1 MENVVEGAAG
11 MKKTKSIA
19 SKLSMLIISLFLILF
34 TVYAMVTNVMLY
46 NKSMDDAE
54 AYAVK
59 NTELSA
65 AKIGEHFDETTE
77 LLQTMKTTMESMQA
91 DGKLT
96 AASALNILQANFVEN
111 DYLFSMGLVLENG
124 TVPIEPDVDKALIDS
139 EKRFMPYVY
148 KEESDIEIER
158 VTGYDDGSDWSSIPK
173 NEQRAVL
180 TEAYEY
186 EVDGKLINLSTISMP
201 LTSRDGTYLG
211 VIAAD
216 FSLEFMEELVKSG
229 APDGGFGRIITD
241 QGFIVADSMDENQI
255 KKNIDETIDW
265 GRIKPVIDEG
275 KESTLYVDSQVLGER
290 SFNVFAPV
298 QVDGIDEKWSVQTS
312 VPKSSILAAFKQTI
326 VVTVIAAIVMILMM
340 AVATLWFI
348 HRQLKPL
355 TFLRSSIETAA
366 TGDLTQKVDKN
377 YLKNDE
383 IGAVAFAFNDMLGK
397 VSSVIQTVR
406 DSTLHLNRSSK
417 DVHHVFEEVVASS
430 HEVAAAV
437 DEIAQGASKQSEDT
451 EDTGN
456 QIAGLSERIDVLSM
470 LSADMNKLSHQA
482 GESTQQGMSE
492 VSLLRERN
500 EAANDMNIRVK
511 DQMQGLSA
519 KISDIETVI
528 ESIHGITAQTNL
540 LALNASIEAARA
552 GEHGRGFAVVAAEV
566 RKLAE
571 QSRMETDVI
580 QKTVQDIL
588 AASKQTSVVIEENM
602 VLMDGQNESVSN
614 TESAFIKQAEI
625 AGQIGESVN
634 ELTLKL
640 QEMIGQKEQAVLAI
654 QSVSA
659 ISEET
664 AASAEEVSAS
674 ATGQQVE
681 LERIAK
687 ATEEMNE
694 IASELKEV
702 VDRFNV

>member
-1 MENVVEGAAG
+1 
-11 MKKTKSIA
+11 MKKTRSIA
-19 SKLSMLIISLFLILF
+19 SKLSMLMISLFLILF
-34 TVYAMVTNVMLY
+34 TVYALVTNVMLY
-46 NKSMDDAE
+46 NKSVDDAE
-54 AYAVK
+54 AFAVK

-65 AKIGEHFDETTE
+65 AKIGDHFDETTE
-77 LLQTMKTTMESMQA
+77 LLQTMKTTMESMQT

-96 AASALNILQANFVEN
+96 AASALRILQANFAEN
-111 DYLFSMGLVLENG
+111 DYLFSMGLILENG
-124 TVPIEPDVDKALIDS
+124 TVPIEPDVDKALIDQ

-148 KEESDIEIER
+148 KGESDVEIER

-173 NEQRAVL
+173 NEHRAVL

-186 EVDGKLINLSTISMP
+186 EVNGEMVNLSTISMP
-201 LTSRDGTYLG
+201 LLSRDGTLLG

-216 FSLEFMEELVKSG
+216 FSLDFMEDLVESG
-229 APDGGFGRIITD
+229 APKDGYARIISD
-241 QGFIVADSMDENQI
+241 QGAIVVDSMDKIQI
-255 KKNIDETIDW
+255 GKNIDESKDW
-265 GRIKPVIDEG
+265 SRIKRVIDEG
-275 KESTLYVDSQVLGER
+275 KEVTLYEDSRILGES

-298 QVDGIDEKWSVQTS
+298 WVNGIEEEWTVQTA

-326 VVTVIAAIVMILMM
+326 VVTVIAAIVMIVMM

-355 TFLRSSIETAA
+355 QFLRSSIETAA
-366 TGDLTQKVDKN
+366 TGDLTQNVKARHIQ
-377 YLKNDE
+377 NDE
-383 IGAVAFAFNDMLGK
+383 IGAVAIAFNDMLNK
-397 VSSVIQTVR
+397 VSGVIQTVR
-406 DSTLHLNRSSK
+406 DSTLNLNRSSN
-417 DVHHVFEEVVASS
+417 DVHLVFEEVVASNQ
-430 HEVAAAV
+430 EVTAAV
-437 DEIAQGASKQSEDT
+437 EEIAQGASTQSEDT
-451 EDTGN
+451 EDTSN
-456 QIAGLSERIDVLSM
+456 QIAGLSERIDVLSV
-470 LSADMNKLSHQA
+470 LSDDMNELSHQA
-482 GESTQQGMSE
+482 SESTQQGMSE

-500 EAANDMNIRVK
+500 AAANEMNIRVK

-571 QSRMETDVI
+571 QSREETDVI

-588 AASKQTSVVIEENM
+588 TASKQTSTVIDENL

-614 TESAFIKQAEI
+614 TESAFVKQAEI
-625 AGQIGESVN
+625 AERIGHSVD
-634 ELTLKL
+634 ELTSKL
-640 QEMIGQKEQAVLAI
+640 QEMVGQKERAMLSI
-654 QSVSA
+654 QNVSA

-674 ATGQQVE
+674 AIGQQVE
-681 LERIAK
+681 LERVAK

-694 IASELKEV
+694 IARKLKEG
-702 VDRFNV
+702 VDQFTV